1 MCIRD
6 SSSAPAPAAEPL
18 RVQPKRTMP
27 GSNASS
33 DGFDRSPLHAKDGEG
48 GAAENF
54 EEPAQEE
61 GAAGRDQQG
70 SEHGANQA
78 PSQDSGGAPAQPN
91 MGPASSQPHTTA
103 GKLFIGGIT
112 GDTQETDLKDYFQS
126 FGALT
131 DVVVMRGFTPCSDCT
146 PALLF
151 SLLTFPDKIT
161 GRGRG
166 FGFVTFEDPAVVE
179 RILGGKHELKGRTVR
194 LALPELRCVAE
205 FWGFDFERTYR

>member
-1 MCIRD
+1 MERPRILKSLPRRRERLAGISRD
-6 SSSAPAPAAEPL
+6 PSMERTRL
-18 RVQPKRTMP
+18 RRRTV
-27 GSNASS
+27 
-33 DGFDRSPLHAKDGEG
+33 
-48 GAAENF
+48 
-54 EEPAQEE
+54 EEPRRSRTWVPPHRNLTLQLGELPSSPFCPQV
-61 GAAGRDQQG
+61 DQLVVIRC
-70 SEHGANQA
+70 SVLNR
-78 PSQDSGGAPAQPN
+78 
-91 MGPASSQPHTTA
+91 
-103 GKLFIGGIT
+103 KLFIGGIT